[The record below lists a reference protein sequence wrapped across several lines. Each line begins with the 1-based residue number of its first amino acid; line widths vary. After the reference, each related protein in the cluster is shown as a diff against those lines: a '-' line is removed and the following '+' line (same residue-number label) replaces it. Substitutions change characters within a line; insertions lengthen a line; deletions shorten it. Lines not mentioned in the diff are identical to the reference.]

1 MLQRL
6 LGTKVGMTQLFDAER
21 NVVPVTVINVAN
33 LIVLQIKTQENDGY
47 TAVQLGRPRKR
58 YLGEQFSAE
67 WLKNKNKYFLHV
79 REVHADPKA
88 MPDIAI
94 GQMISFEHIGLKDN
108 DRISCTGISRGLGFQ
123 GVMRRHGFSGGPKSH
138 GSNFHR
144 APGSSGNMR
153 RQGEVLKNKRFPG
166 HMGAEQV
173 TVHGLTLVHIDRERG
188 HIFVKGSVPGKKDT
202 LISIAAAQR

>member
-21 NVVPVTVINVAN
+21 NVVPVTVINVAD

-58 YLGEQFSAE
+58 YLGEKFSAE
-67 WLKNKNKYFLHV
+67 WLKNKKEYFLHI
-79 REVHADPKA
+79 REVHVDAGN
-88 MPDIAI
+88 MPAIEI
-94 GQMISFEHIGLKDN
+94 GQKISFEHVGLKDN
-108 DRISCTGISRGLGFQ
+108 DRVSVTGVSRGLGFQ
-123 GVMRRHGFSGGPKSH
+123 GVVKRHGFAGGPKSH

-173 TVHGLTLVHIDRERG
+173 TIHGLTLVHIDRERG
-188 HIFVKGSVPGKKDT
+188 QLFVKGSVPGKKDT
-202 LISIAAAQR
+202 LIFVAASQR